1 MVMSNKF
8 HFNYLKKL
16 ISFYWQDLNAYFFRK
31 VSYFLWPILE
41 FLPIMFLMGI
51 ISQSPAFTYTSKEI
65 YLYYFF
71 VWALFYNVNQ
81 HWQLFYEFY
90 YGNIANRLTRPLTL
104 TKNYF
109 YNIIADKI
117 VSLSFLM
124 LLVSLL
130 GLIFIGP
137 VSLLGIL
144 CYI

>member
-1 MVMSNKF
+1 MSNKF

-90 YGNIANRLTRPLTL
+90 YGNIAECQFN
-104 TKNYF
+104 F
-109 YNIIADKI
+109 IYNLIPYLFCKI
-117 VSLSFLM
+117 SL
-124 LLVSLL
+124 
-130 GLIFIGP
+130 
-137 VSLLGIL
+137 IL
-144 CYI
+144 FVFF